1 MTSIKV
7 ENVSVHIDNMLIL
20 KNISANFTKS
30 KFIGIVGPNGSG
42 KTTLLRVLNGH
53 ITPTEGN
60 VYVGSDPIARLSAHQ
75 ISKKIAVV
83 PQNTMVSFDFTV
95 REIVEM
101 GRYPYNSRF
110 GGFDSRSDL
119 VTWAIE
125 QTDLSALSERTINS
139 LSGGEKARVF
149 IARTLAQETPVLL
162 LDEPI
167 ASLDFRHTSR
177 ILNLIKDQV
186 DNFGKTA
193 IVVLHDLEL
202 AANFCDQ
209 LLLLSEGKILSMGA
223 PESVLTRRNI
233 QDAFHTDVSI
243 ETHPLTG
250 LLTINVID
258 PTR

>member
-1 MTSIKV
+1 MMTSIKV
-7 ENVSVHIDNMLIL
+7 ENVSVHIDNMPIL
-20 KNISANFTKS
+20 KNISTNFDES

-53 ITPTEGN
+53 ITPAQGN
-60 VYVGSDPIARLSAHQ
+60 VYVGSESITQLSAHQ

-101 GRYPYNSRF
+101 GRYPHSPRF
-110 GGFDSRSDL
+110 GGFDSHTDI
-119 VTWAIE
+119 VTWAIK
-125 QTDLSALSERTINS
+125 QTDLSTLSERTINS

-149 IARTLAQETPVLL
+149 IARTLAQETPILL

-167 ASLDFRHTSR
+167 ASLDFRHTAR
-177 ILNLIKDQV
+177 ILSLIKDQV
-186 DNFGKTA
+186 DTFKKTA

-209 LLLLSEGKILSMGA
+209 LLLLSEGEILSMGA
-223 PESVLTRRNI
+223 PKSVLTRRNI
-233 QDAFHTDVSI
+233 QEAFDTNVSI

-258 PTR
+258 